1 MKLSEVNFPVYKIDK
16 TPPSEDGG
24 VLFYIKRSKVT
35 GNTVL
40 RIIDDKS
47 IPGDTLSKRRVQ
59 LLLKAVAKEAS
70 LYPIKRCIYFV
81 GDLIKEA
88 TPKQWFIDS
97 SGKPFR
103 YIKNRTVPLVYRKI
117 TNIIPVIGGVLIGV
131 EGTEARFKALFPP
144 ADIHKFAA
152 LLQVSPRSYILYGYS
167 ELQYPNSV
175 RKI

>member
-1 MKLSEVNFPVYKIDK
+1 MKLSEINFPVYKLDK

-24 VLFYIKRSKVT
+24 VLFYLKRSKVT

-47 IPGDTLSKRRVQ
+47 IPGDTFSKRRVQ
-59 LLLKAVAKEAS
+59 LLLKAASKEVS
-70 LYPIKRCIYFV
+70 LYPIKKCIYFV

-103 YIKNRTVPLVYRKI
+103 YTKNRSVPLVHRKI
-117 TNIIPVIGGVLIGV
+117 TNIITIIGGVLIGV
-131 EGTEARFKALFPP
+131 EGTEVRFKALFPP

-152 LLQVSPRSYILYGYS
+152 LLQISPRSYILYGYS
-167 ELQYPNSV
+167 ESWYPNSI
-175 RKI
+175 RRI